1 MSSPR
6 LLRRPF
12 DRTFSG
18 YEGGKAALEICG
30 GYEGIRVSRGSCAPI
45 HLNVRQ
51 AAKIVAY
58 CVRAWRVQEETSCGR
73 TKEYLVQRFC
83 G

>member
-12 DRTFSG
+12 DWTFSG
-18 YEGGKAALEICG
+18 YEGGKAALKICG
-30 GYEGIRVSRGSCAPI
+30 GHEGIRVSHGPCAPV

-58 CVRAWRVQEETSCGR
+58 CVGAWRVQEETSCGR
-73 TKEYLVQRFC
+73 AKEYFVQRSC